1 MSDDRKPPAPSQP
14 ETAPLAPSN
23 DVQPLVSFSTI
34 DAPSQRFY
42 AVGTA
47 VLVQAWKYSKIL
59 RQLFSSSPTAS
70 SIALQS
76 SSNVVSLST
85 AVFLNFAVLFVLSRL
100 GIPLLDPR
108 LASAKAATTTSNG
121 PQKAVL
127 QPAKSVGLTYI
138 HYIIIFA
145 GLSITDATLV
155 GSASVNPLVLFLNGL
170 LSILQIVTSALGL
183 SVPTVGLFPDVLS
196 RQLSINEGHVR
207 IRDLIQPKSHILGQH
222 TIHILPHSTA
232 KLLPSS
238 ACYCVGPDT
247 PQVTVPVLFSNAQPD
262 LLQYSITDFATG
274 HASYFNVSVDS
285 LIPFGASNSDRQSDE
300 LNAISAAARTRTTKQ
315 GSRESDL
322 LDDEDALDDPT
333 SLLRGVSYAE
343 RARIRAERRAQSIG
357 KRSAILDTPKSK
369 RLPPSRN
376 GQQLLWHLP
385 ITQPGRIRLERVLD
399 KSRNDARIS
408 TSEALVVQ
416 CPSTKLIAAASA
428 GTLTDPL
435 STQHKC
441 PGDRADFAAQVT
453 GVAPLE
459 LEYRRVFEPFAPA
472 GSAARQ
478 KDSSRQEYKR
488 KISRIS
494 PPHHTSPLLLPEAEA
509 LLSPTERLAL
519 ARERTRAASRRNDAG
534 SEDFS
539 WAVSVDVDMPLSSID
554 LDLPGNYTYALE
566 SVTDACG
573 NRVAVHAD
581 RHAGLSLAQKA
592 RKKIKGDGEST
603 STYQQSVV
611 VHSRRNVA
619 FDPRQCRPGH
629 PLPLLRNVNGIDLTM
644 QSSLDTEQSGD
655 WNVNVSFQPDN
666 SAANKGLWA
675 RDAASA
681 TTMQLTL
688 PAHSSRVPFTIEKP
702 GTYRIDDVAGPYC
715 SGEIGSPW
723 TCEIVDVP
731 PPTAQINFSSIED
744 RCAGPVGVKA
754 MSVLTGTPPF
764 QLEYEVTKQGRHP
777 ERKVRT
783 IFDQTRDELDFRP
796 DVDGAVTY
804 RFVKLHD
811 SNYRGI
817 PLDGPSFTQVFH
829 PLSSA
834 EFTAP
839 IRAHDDRAVMQSC
852 SGKQAEADVRFSG
865 AGPWDLTYAVRAG
878 DSVETKVV
886 EGISESPHK
895 LKIDIPKSVA
905 ASGGLVTVSL
915 VKIRDARGCEKSLAT
930 RDLNVEVRRVQPSVG
945 FLPIK
950 TPKEGRHV
958 EVLSGKAAR
967 LPIRLSGQGPWHVD
981 YSWRADES
989 AEEVDLVASL
999 HTVDAELMAEHPGL
1013 YRIKRIRDNYCP
1025 GNVLEGQED
1034 YRITVRPQP
1043 HVQFATDAGVIAR
1056 NGSLIRAPVCRG
1068 RPDSVNIV
1076 MSGQFPIDVEYEH
1089 IAPSWSASSEPEAAA
1104 PLASAAHEVAMHGKR
1119 RKTAFTSA
1127 LGTTNLELST
1137 ALPGWH
1143 TYILNTVGDAVYSPS
1158 RLQGFT
1164 TESPRRLEQ
1173 MILPLPGA
1181 SFASSSSRHGKPSLC
1196 VGDGLD
1202 RLSSLPTLKLQG
1214 QAPFTVTFEVVS
1226 ASSASSSSGA
1236 GAYRFTRSGIKG
1248 HEYKLDLSKDDFAFS
1263 SKGLWSIRVVQVT
1276 DANNCQSVPQLQSG
1290 KQQDDKALVIEV
1302 AETAD
1307 IAAVST
1313 REDYCIGEMVE
1324 FSLQGSPPWTVSYDF
1339 NGKSAQAT
1347 VTTAEFSR
1355 VAEKPG
1361 VFTIKSVAHQQN
1373 QCRRDINPRISQD
1386 MVKTIHDLPTVRISE
1401 GNHYV
1406 EDLREG
1412 NQAEI
1417 IFSFKGVP
1425 PFSFTYQRSEPVD
1438 THARPKVLETN
1449 TVSGILEE
1457 RYSIWAAVEGTWSV
1471 TWLQDRWCQVS
1482 LDYHSGAAT
1491 PLGKSRLAIKNEAHQ
1506 EEM

>member
-1 MSDDRKPPAPSQP
+1 MSDERKPPVAAQQSAAIQP
-14 ETAPLAPSN
+14 TS
-23 DVQPLVSFSTI
+23 DVQPLISFSTI

-42 AVGTA
+42 AVGIA
-47 VLVQAWKYSKIL
+47 VLVQAWKYSSIF
-59 RQLFSSSPTAS
+59 RQLLSSTSSRSIAFQDSPTA
-70 SIALQS
+70 L
-76 SSNVVSLST
+76 SLST
-85 AVFLNFAVLFVLSRL
+85 ALFIDFAVLFVLSRL

-108 LASAKAATTTSNG
+108 LATTKATPSNVNG
-121 PQKAVL
+121 KPQQAVL
-127 QPAKSVGLTYI
+127 QPAKTVGLTYV
-138 HYIIIFA
+138 HYVVIFA
-145 GLSITDATLV
+145 ALSLTDATLL
-155 GSASVNPLVLFLNGL
+155 GSASTNPLILTLNGAL
-170 LSILQIVTSALGL
+170 NVLQIAASTLGL
-183 SVPTVGLFPDVLS
+183 SVPTAGLFPDVLS

-207 IRDLIQPKSHILGQH
+207 IRDLIHPKSHILGQH

-238 ACYCVGPDT
+238 ACYCVGPQT
-247 PQVTVPVLFSNAQPD
+247 PQVTVPVLFSNAHPD

-274 HASYFNVSVDS
+274 HATYFNVTVDN
-285 LIPFGASNSDRQSDE
+285 LIPFGTSSQDHGEDE
-300 LNAISAAARTRTTKQ
+300 LNAINAAVRSRSSKH
-315 GSRESDL
+315 GSRENEL

-343 RARIRAERRAQSIG
+343 RARIRAQRRAQSIG
-357 KRSAILDTPKSK
+357 KRSASLDTPKTK
-369 RLPPSRN
+369 RLPSNRN
-376 GQQLLWHLP
+376 NQQLLWHLP
-385 ITQPGRIRLERVLD
+385 VAQPGRIRLERVLD
-399 KSRNDARIS
+399 KLRNDARIS
-408 TSEALVVQ
+408 ISEALVVQ

-428 GTLTDPL
+428 GASVTDPL
-435 STQHKC
+435 PTQHKC
-441 PGDRADFAAQVT
+441 PGDRVDFAAQVS
-453 GVAPLE
+453 GIAPLE
-459 LEYRRVFEPFAPA
+459 LEYRRIFDPLPTA
-472 GSAARQ
+472 GGSTRHR
-478 KDSSRQEYKR
+478 DSSRQDNTR
-488 KISRIS
+488 RISRIS

-509 LLSPTERLAL
+509 LLSPTEKLAL
-519 ARERTRAASRRNDAG
+519 ARERLRAASRRNDAG

-539 WAVSVDVDMPLSSID
+539 WAISVDVDMPLSSID
-554 LDLPGNYTYALE
+554 LEQPGNYTYALE

-573 NRVAVHAD
+573 NRVSVHAD
-581 RHAGLSLAQKA
+581 RHAGLSLTQKA
-592 RKKIKGDGEST
+592 RKKIKGDGEAV

-611 VHSRRNVA
+611 VHSRRTVA

-629 PLPLLRNVNGIDLTM
+629 PLPLLRNAKGIELTV
-644 QSSLDTEQSGD
+644 QSSPDVEQAGD
-655 WNVNVSFQPDN
+655 WNVKVSFQPDN
-666 SAANKGLWA
+666 SAASKGLWA
-675 RDAASA
+675 RDAAKA
-681 TTMQLTL
+681 TEMQLSL
-688 PAHSSRVPFTIEKP
+688 PAHSSRVPFTVDKP
-702 GTYRIDDVAGPYC
+702 GTYRIDDIHGPFCAG
-715 SGEIGSPW
+715 EVGSPW
-723 TCEIVDVP
+723 TCEVVDVP
-731 PPTAQINFSSIED
+731 PPTADINFSSIED

-754 MSVLTGTPPF
+754 MSVLTGSPPF

-804 RFVKLHD
+804 NFVKLHD

-865 AGPWDLTYAVRAG
+865 AGPWDLTYAVRAA

-886 EGISESPHK
+886 EGITQSPHK

-950 TPKEGRHV
+950 VDESGRHL
-958 EVLSGKAAR
+958 EVLSGKPAR

-981 YSWRADES
+981 YSWKANES
-989 AEEVDLVASL
+989 AEEIDLSASVQN
-999 HTVDAELMAEHPGL
+999 VDAELLAEQPGL
-1013 YRIKRIRDNYCP
+1013 YKIKRIRDNHCP
-1025 GNVLEGQED
+1025 GLVLQGQED
-1034 YRITVRPQP
+1034 FRISVRPQP
-1043 HVQFATDAGVIAR
+1043 HVQFATDAGVAAR
-1056 NGSLIRAPVCRG
+1056 NGSLVRAPVCRG
-1068 RPDSVNIV
+1068 QPDSVDIV
-1076 MSGQFPIDVEYEH
+1076 MSGQFPVDVEYEH
-1089 IAPSWSASSEPEAAA
+1089 IAPSWSASNEPEAAA
-1104 PLASAAHEVAMHGKR
+1104 PLASAAHEVALHGKR

-1143 TYILNTVGDAVYSPS
+1143 TYVINTVGDAVYAPS
-1158 RLQGFT
+1158 RLQDFS
-1164 TESPRRLEQ
+1164 TEAPRRLEQ
-1173 MILPLPGA
+1173 MVLALPGA
-1181 SFASSSSRHGKPSLC
+1181 SFASSSSKHRKPSLC

-1202 RLSSLPTLKLQG
+1202 RLVSPPTLKLHG
-1214 QAPFTVTFEVVS
+1214 QAPFTVTFEVTHAGS
-1226 ASSASSSSGA
+1226 SSTSSAGS
-1236 GAYRFTRSGIKG
+1236 YRFTRSGIKT
-1248 HEYKLDLSKDDFAFS
+1248 HEYKLDLNAKEFVFS
-1263 SKGLWSIRVVQVT
+1263 SKGLWSIRIIQVT
-1276 DANNCQSVPQLQSG
+1276 DANMCETALISDSKRAG
-1290 KQQDDKALVIEV
+1290 QDDKSMVIEV

-1307 IAAVST
+1307 IAPVSS

-1339 NGKSAQAT
+1339 NGKSAQAA

-1361 VFTIKSVAHQQN
+1361 VLTIKSVAHQQN
-1373 QCRRDINPRISQD
+1373 QCRRDVDARISQD
-1386 MVKTIHDLPTVRISE
+1386 MVKTIHDLPSVRISE
-1401 GNHYV
+1401 GNHFV

-1417 IFSFKGVP
+1417 IFNFQGVP
-1425 PFSFTYQRSEPVD
+1425 PFSFTYQRTEPVD

-1449 TVSGILEE
+1449 TVSGVLEK

-1482 LDYHSGAAT
+1482 LDFHSGAAT
-1491 PLGKSRLAIKNEAHQ
+1491 PLGKSRLAIKN
-1506 EEM
+1506 